1 MGDPSKSGG
10 RVQRYW
16 YLTLVP
22 IFAVLAVVEFYP
34 LLYSVH
40 LSLTTSSGAFTG
52 IYYWT
57 MLTNSAF
64 WNSVIVSLVFATAST
79 IMALGIGLGLAF
91 LVTQEFRGRSW
102 FEALFI
108 LPLALAPIAVGI
120 LWGPSAFWDDLQS
133 FLHFELGLPF
143 LGAYELSAF
152 FYFPSMVASE
162 AYEWAPLIMLV
173 ALSIIS
179 SQPKEIYEAAR
190 LHGGTAWQVFAKLM
204 VPTVLNSPVLQF
216 VLVLRFID
224 ALNSFAI
231 PLDWSTWVGFQTQ
244 IGTPVDT
251 MSLFLYKLLF
261 NPTLGFQIS
270 EVSAVAV
277 TLLIVT
283 LASVTI
289 MMRLLARIGR

>member
-1 MGDPSKSGG
+1 MGETSKRS

-16 YLTLVP
+16 YFTLVP

-34 LLYSVH
+34 LLYSIH
-40 LSLTTSSGAFTG
+40 LSVTTSTGAFTAE
-52 IYYWT
+52 YYAKF
-57 MLTNSAF
+57 LTNSAF
-64 WNSVIVSLVFATAST
+64 WNSVVVSIVFAAAST
-79 IMALGIGLGLAF
+79 IMALGIGLGLAY
-91 LVTQEFRGRSW
+91 LVSQEFRGRSW
-102 FEALFI
+102 FEGLFI

-133 FLHFELGLPF
+133 FLHFDLGLPF
-143 LGAYELSAF
+143 LGAYELSPI

-162 AYEWAPLIMLV
+162 AYEWAPLVMLV

-190 LHGGTAWQVFAKLM
+190 LHGASAWQVFVKLM

-231 PLDWSTWVGFQTQ
+231 PLDWSTWVGFQTE

-251 MSLFLYKLLF
+251 LSLFIYKLLF
-261 NPTLGFQIS
+261 NPSFGFPIA

-277 TLLIVT
+277 TLLVVT
-283 LASVTI
+283 LASVMV
-289 MMRLLARIGR
+289 MMRLLGRIGR